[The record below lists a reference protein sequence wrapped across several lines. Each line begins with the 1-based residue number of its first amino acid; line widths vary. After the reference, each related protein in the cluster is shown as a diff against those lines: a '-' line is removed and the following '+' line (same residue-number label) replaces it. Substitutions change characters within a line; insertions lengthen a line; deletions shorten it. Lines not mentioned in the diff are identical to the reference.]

1 MCNSV
6 ECFTIIIAQALHL
19 LLLFKSFDDL
29 VQLLTFLGKARS
41 QFCVCLPV
49 VLCVWVCF
57 CQLLFCVCV
66 FLPADSCFSLVSML
80 FQVPHGRGVWCSV
93 PVRGL
98 RESVHDGHGA
108 EETQAVPLSHPP
120 LQVQPVP
127 QDLPHAL
134 HGQGP

>member
-1 MCNSV
+1 M
-6 ECFTIIIAQALHL
+6 
-19 LLLFKSFDDL
+19 
-29 VQLLTFLGKARS
+29 
-41 QFCVCLPV
+41 CLPV
-49 VLCVWVCF
+49 VLCVYVFLPVVVLCVCVFLGVFFF
-57 CQLLFCVCV
+57 CQLLFCVCVFLPVDSFLFFLCV

>member
-1 MCNSV
+1 MTLYIFCP
-6 ECFTIIIAQALHL
+6 
-19 LLLFKSFDDL
+19 
-29 VQLLTFLGKARS
+29 FLARPGDG
-41 QFCVCLPV
+41 FVCVCVCVCLPV
-49 VLCVWVCF
+49 VLCVCVYLPVVVLCVCVF
-57 CQLLFCVCV
+57 ASRQFFSFLLCV
-66 FLPADSCFSLVSML
+66 FLPANSCFSLVSML

>member
-1 MCNSV
+1 M
-6 ECFTIIIAQALHL
+6 
-19 LLLFKSFDDL
+19 
-29 VQLLTFLGKARS
+29 
-41 QFCVCLPV
+41 CVCV
-49 VLCVWVCF
+49 FASCFVCVCI

-66 FLPADSCFSLVSML
+66 CLPVDSFFSFLLCVFLPANSCFSLVSML